1 LKSIIDEIREEKMN
15 KTSNTQHDFHS
26 WSEHHGQGLPTEMG
40 HQRGA
45 ERTMNESKFTL
56 ANGARLFVAM
66 LAVLAALVALQI
78 FGANPAEA
86 RCAAD
91 ADCGTISEPEP
102 SYSPPANDNFS
113 AAKSLSLWSNTTV
126 GGVTTNATLESG
138 EPKPYSATK
147 DCGVL
152 GISKSVW
159 FKVTPDYKGTIK
171 VSTAGSSFDTVV
183 ALYKGS
189 SLTSLQQVNCSN
201 DNSSPNWTDNM
212 VAAVDAGQTYYLQL
226 SGTGGARSG
235 TYKLNVGWKCYYAS
249 ADHVLCPI

>member
-1 LKSIIDEIREEKMN
+1 M
-15 KTSNTQHDFHS
+15 SNTQHELHS
-26 WSEHHGQGLPTEMG
+26 WSNHHRQVLPTEMCRQG
-40 HQRGA
+40 GT
-45 ERTMNESKFTL
+45 ERIMNESKVTL

-66 LAVLAALVALQI
+66 LAVLAALVALQT
-78 FGANPAEA
+78 FGADPAEA

-91 ADCGTISEPEP
+91 ADCGTTSEPEP
-102 SYSPPANDNFS
+102 SYSPPPNDNFS
-113 AAKSLSLWSNTTV
+113 AAKSLSLWSGTPVYGSTKY
-126 GGVTTNATLESG
+126 ATLESG

-159 FKVTPDYKGTIK
+159 FKVTPYYKGTIK

-235 TYKLNVGWKCYYAS
+235 TYKLNVGWNCYYTS
-249 ADHVLCPI
+249 DDQRFCPI

>member
-1 LKSIIDEIREEKMN
+1 
-15 KTSNTQHDFHS
+15 
-26 WSEHHGQGLPTEMG
+26 
-40 HQRGA
+40 
-45 ERTMNESKFTL
+45 MNESKVTL
-56 ANGARLFVAM
+56 ATGARLFVAM
-66 LAVLAALVALQI
+66 LAVLAALVALQT

-91 ADCGTISEPEP
+91 ADCGTTSEPEP

-113 AAKSLSLWSNTTV
+113 AAKSLSLSGTTV

-159 FKVTPDYKGTIK
+159 FKVTPNYKGTIK

-235 TYKLNVGWKCYYAS
+235 AYKLNVGWKCYYAS
-249 ADHVLCPI
+249 PDHVLCPI